1 MSKAFEAQFQR
12 SGPASPRPERE
23 SAPVDAASALKRFT
37 EGGEKADTMS
47 GKEMYAIVDMLKREH
62 GAEAAALEASLLK
75 VKRQLDKKIMLL
87 DWVGEHV
94 SPAAAVEKPRR
105 ASLADCT
112 NTAPPAAEAAAP
124 LPTAYAPLG
133 RERGSRSSASVPSS
147 IAGLL
152 IAAGLL
158 LLLNSAAFPSTAAAA
173 AADDDFDQ
181 RLQAL
186 ERVLHIDS
194 VAGGE
199 GDVADATCHA
209 RANTGYA
216 GDGALVW
223 GLGKPGF
230 HLAGA
235 SECCT
240 ACQAH
245 ARICGGAGSE
255 GKEWWPAEANGTA
268 SARKHGR
275 RPAMLCGGGQRRACQ
290 IWTFCPSPRCFAFDI
305 HVHEFGECWLKFQAE
320 RLPEAPKDPH
330 FGHSTYPERMR
341 QAPRRDWPWA
351 VSMDVWPDAMP
362 REVPWVSG
370 VLAPAGAT
378 IGWGRPDDAWR
389 ERWCQKHG
397 PCDD

>member
-1 MSKAFEAQFQR
+1 M
-12 SGPASPRPERE
+12 
-23 SAPVDAASALKRFT
+23 
-37 EGGEKADTMS
+37 
-47 GKEMYAIVDMLKREH
+47 
-62 GAEAAALEASLLK
+62 
-75 VKRQLDKKIMLL
+75 
-87 DWVGEHV
+87 
-94 SPAAAVEKPRR
+94 
-105 ASLADCT
+105 
-112 NTAPPAAEAAAP
+112 
-124 LPTAYAPLG
+124 PTAYAPLG

-397 PCDD
+397 PCDE

>member
-1 MSKAFEAQFQR
+1 M
-12 SGPASPRPERE
+12 
-23 SAPVDAASALKRFT
+23 
-37 EGGEKADTMS
+37 
-47 GKEMYAIVDMLKREH
+47 
-62 GAEAAALEASLLK
+62 
-75 VKRQLDKKIMLL
+75 
-87 DWVGEHV
+87 
-94 SPAAAVEKPRR
+94 
-105 ASLADCT
+105 
-112 NTAPPAAEAAAP
+112 
-124 LPTAYAPLG
+124 PTAYAPLG

-216 GDGALVW
+216 GDGALVG

-245 ARICGGAGSE
+245 ARSVQDALSCSCTHSHTYPCAHGCA
-255 GKEWWPAEANGTA
+255 AHFL
-268 SARKHGR
+268 ARSHSCRERRRGWQWNRLGR
-275 RPAMLCGGGQRRACQ
+275 RRATRHARVRQR
-290 IWTFCPSPRCFAFDI
+290 W
-305 HVHEFGECWLKFQAE
+305 
-320 RLPEAPKDPH
+320 
-330 FGHSTYPERMR
+330 
-341 QAPRRDWPWA
+341 
-351 VSMDVWPDAMP
+351 
-362 REVPWVSG
+362 
-370 VLAPAGAT
+370 
-378 IGWGRPDDAWR
+378 
-389 ERWCQKHG
+389 
-397 PCDD
+397 